1 MLHNRVPAF
10 HMGTCYSPSAH
21 EGKYVYFEVRTLAKK
36 KIDSFMS
43 AHASL
48 QYSYHNSGQNQRVKA
63 RTATLASYST

>member
-10 HMGTCYSPSAH
+10 YLGACYSPSAH
-21 EGKYVYFEVRTLAKK
+21 ERKNVYFEVRMLAKK
-36 KIDSFMS
+36 KMHSFVS

-48 QYSYHNSGQNQRVKA
+48 QYNYHNSGENQCAKA